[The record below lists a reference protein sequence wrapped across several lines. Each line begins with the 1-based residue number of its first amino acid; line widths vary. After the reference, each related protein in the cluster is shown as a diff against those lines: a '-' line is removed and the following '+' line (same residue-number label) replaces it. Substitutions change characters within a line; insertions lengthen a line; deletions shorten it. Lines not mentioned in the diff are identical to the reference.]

1 MVLLLF
7 LTVPALAEEALAFD
21 GNLRIEDGTLLPC
34 ALIPTP
40 GTPRTAMKTATY
52 CGSAC
57 TWRPITTPTTT
68 AGGPGEGHG
77 AGAAGRCRRKDKA
90 ATIYDPTPYGAG
102 TYDGAYTFPETM
114 FDPVPFDY
122 DSLYRECGKRT
133 PAGEMSTLDC
143 AMAARPDKDWNYA
156 VPQSG
161 QPGYS
166 YLSVYDYYLLPG
178 QGLCRGGGQRYR
190 HLRLR
195 GL

>member
-1 MVLLLF
+1 
-7 LTVPALAEEALAFD
+7 
-21 GNLRIEDGTLLPC
+21 
-34 ALIPTP
+34 
-40 GTPRTAMKTATY
+40 
-52 CGSAC
+52 
-57 TWRPITTPTTT
+57 
-68 AGGPGEGHG
+68 
-77 AGAAGRCRRKDKA
+77 
-90 ATIYDPTPYGAG
+90 
-102 TYDGAYTFPETM
+102 M